1 MITVLFD
8 IDGTLIQING
18 SGRRVMKNALTE
30 IFGTPGPIDQHN
42 FAGETDT
49 AIINDLMTSAGFN
62 QSEIISRM
70 GELYEVMEQHGKE
83 IFFNNGLEICP
94 GVADL
99 LDKLSTR
106 EDVLMG
112 LLTGNSGKTAGLKL
126 EAAGI
131 STALFRFGAYGSD
144 ALKRNDMAEIAWR
157 RAEQVSGSSLNKDCS
172 FVIGDTPADIACGRH
187 LGTKVIAVATGTL
200 SRSELAPFSPD
211 LLLDDLSKTEFI
223 LQFING
229 QEGGL
234 NEK

>member
-1 MITVLFD
+1 M
-8 IDGTLIQING
+8 
-18 SGRRVMKNALTE
+18 
-30 IFGTPGPIDQHN
+30 
-42 FAGETDT
+42 
-49 AIINDLMTSAGFN
+49 
-62 QSEIISRM
+62 
-70 GELYEVMEQHGKE
+70 
-83 IFFNNGLEICP
+83 
-94 GVADL
+94 
-99 LDKLSTR
+99 R

-112 LLTGNSGKTAGLKL
+112 LLTGNSVKTAGLKL

-144 ALKRNDMAEIAWR
+144 ALKRNDLAEIAWR
-157 RAEQVSGSSLNKDCS
+157 RAKQVSGSSLNKDCS